1 MRSFTIFF
9 KSYKNKN
16 KKINNPGKKL
26 GKASRKEK
34 LVKTHS
40 ISKFKP
46 YIHTFGSLKSPI
58 TNYAY
63 IKMSSGNRKTFDDDY
78 IRPLRLGEEDLSVA
92 MVAVVILFGIL
103 TWYIFGIGNQIEDFA
118 RDNGVV
124 EQIKDISSFFNNIS
138 D

>member
-1 MRSFTIFF
+1 
-9 KSYKNKN
+9 
-16 KKINNPGKKL
+16 
-26 GKASRKEK
+26 
-34 LVKTHS
+34 
-40 ISKFKP
+40 
-46 YIHTFGSLKSPI
+46 
-58 TNYAY
+58 
-63 IKMSSGNRKTFDDDY
+63 MSSGNRKTFDDDY